1 MTEKKCGNCHWYHE
15 DSRGIGIGTCLNMN
29 SERMCSDNYFPCTHA
44 KNYPC
49 NHHVSETS
57 TLEQRYQQLAEVA
70 RNLYKA
76 IEPLHEWCNEDT
88 CCNLVD
94 MGWPCDCLVSTK
106 DVDKSKVSANG
117 NFSRDFIVSTEY
129 CCKKCFAEYFA

>member
-1 MTEKKCGNCHWYHE
+1 MASVRGVSVMTEKKCGNCHWYHE

-57 TLEQRYQQLAEVA
+57 TLEQRYQLLLEITRDLWQFIADRAPNMPQSVYILGKTAEQLEKLGVV
-70 RNLYKA
+70 
-76 IEPLHEWCNEDT
+76 
-88 CCNLVD
+88 VD
-94 MGWPCDCLVSTK
+94 D
-106 DVDKSKVSANG
+106 
-117 NFSRDFIVSTEY
+117 
-129 CCKKCFAEYFA
+129 